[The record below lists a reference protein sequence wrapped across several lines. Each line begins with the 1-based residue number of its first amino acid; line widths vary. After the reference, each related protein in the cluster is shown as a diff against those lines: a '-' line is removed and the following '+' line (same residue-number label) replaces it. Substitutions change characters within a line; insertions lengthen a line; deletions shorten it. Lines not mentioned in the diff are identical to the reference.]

1 MLMSLINMLCEFCA
15 NQIMSNITDTPRKP
29 ENYNSSF
36 SIGEDFARSKLTAW
50 SEIGVASW
58 LPCTYKPKRKMGRLY
73 AGALN
78 GLTKKERAYKCKYY
92 EGEGTMEGINA
103 YCLSENELGGI

>member
-1 MLMSLINMLCEFCA
+1 MPCEFCV

-29 ENYNSSF
+29 ENCSSSF
-36 SIGEDFARSKLTAW
+36 SIGKIFARSKLTAW

-78 GLTKKERAYKCKYY
+78 GLTTKERAYRCKCYK
-92 EGEGTMEGINA
+92 GQDTMESMNA
-103 YCLSENELGGI
+103 HCFSENELGGI